1 MAKRKKKARTF
12 RSLITKRIAKAGN
25 KKSKLSELRRARVK
39 AEKELKSL
47 NRRIAREEKRQAKSK
62 RRRATVKLKNARER
76 RAQHKRQLKT
86 LANIRKAIT
95 RRKKKRGRKSE
106 RKAKIESSPRKLRSG
121 KKYGEKKT
129 YAFNKFNHGSNYI
142 AIDRYITGL
151 KNEAKR
157 ESKTIYATIQ
167 INGRLRKGAKGAAVG
182 YIQGKT
188 AGKSPAGF
196 VWLNLLKAYMGGAG
210 INVDV
215 STIDAKIATMV
226 ESIDWMRWAD
236 SGLPQIKYIVINTTE
251 AINA

>member
-1 MAKRKKKARTF
+1 MAKRKKKTPTF
-12 RSLITKRIAKAGN
+12 RTLITKRIAKAGN
-25 KKSKLSELRRARVK
+25 KKDALGVLAKQRVK
-39 AEKELKSL
+39 DQKALKKL
-47 NRRIAREEKRQAKSK
+47 NAQIEREEKRLARAKRALSK
-62 RRRATVKLKNARER
+62 YKLKKLRTQKQ
-76 RAQHKRQLKT
+76 QHKRRLKT

-95 RRKKKRGRKSE
+95 KSKKKRGRKTE

-129 YAFNKFNHGSNYI
+129 YAFNKFNHDSNYI

-151 KNEAKR
+151 KNESKR

-167 INGRLRKGAKGAAVG
+167 INGRLRKGAKGPLTDSDLL
-182 YIQGKT
+182 QHS
-188 AGKSPAGF
+188 KSYGF
-196 VWLNLLKAYMGGAG
+196 KWFNLLRAYMGVAG

-236 SGLPQIKYIVINTTE
+236 SGLPKIKYIVISTTE
-251 AINA
+251 AVNA